1 MVSYI
6 EGNDLGTFLKIKKV
20 SLDGKISEPIIIS
33 KIDGGRN
40 TGVPQLEVFNDE
52 IFIVWTFSENGKNQL
67 KSVKLNSKNI

>member
-20 SLDGKISEPIIIS
+20 SLDGRVSAPITIS

-52 IFIVWTFSENGKNQL
+52 VFIVWTFLEEGKNQL
-67 KSVKLNSKNI
+67 KSVKLNSIN